1 MTKKTVLDL
10 LEEDL
15 TYRQGMLDKR
25 QAASFLTEMGARDIV
40 EFSYTHILKGLERN
54 SSLVEVA
61 SSIGRRLRQK
71 LRQKQNSVLD
81 IQGGWFVL
89 ISYIE
94 LGILG
99 YRKKHTYRNGK
110 KDKHRTYFIYA
121 KDWVAIKELLDFVDT
136 EKCDMFPVNT
146 PAAPWDGSAYHST
159 TGISVIKKGYEDALK
174 YFEKND
180 MSYIVDTLNK
190 LNNTA
195 WRINQPVFEVYK
207 QCMHSEL
214 NPFKFTKE
222 IDPIKRASLIIEA
235 EAIQRLAEKNL
246 DKPFYHLYN
255 LDFRGRI
262 YPNTAFLHEQSS
274 DNAKGI
280 LMLDEAVPL
289 GENGYYW
296 LCVHTANVWGND
308 KVSLDDR
315 AQWVLDN
322 FDDMMSYVNN
332 PMKNTGWMKAD
343 KPFSFLSAC
352 HEHSMVSNWNGDGNE
367 PEDFPSCLPVY
378 IDGSNNG
385 VQHLVAMSQDDEVA
399 PLVNLVPQDL
409 PGDVYMFIAEKTW
422 DSLEDKKNKL
432 DPETINKFN
441 DVFQTATKLQKEYQE
456 APDKSERKALAF
468 QAAQTWR
475 NQNRGLREKLFPVY
489 WTNIQDKKIQRKT
502 VKRNV
507 MTLGYGGTAYGMGQQ
522 VIEDTRDISPYLRD
536 KEHLWGAL
544 LGSLVYQTC
553 YEELKGPARMLRL
566 FQTLAERANEKK
578 VYLTWIS
585 PVTNFPVFQ
594 AYRKPTNKRT
604 ELKYGDEILK
614 VQLQVWEET
623 TLNES
628 KQKTG
633 AAPNIVHSLDAV
645 HLTMCI
651 HDADYTTTVVH
662 DSFGCHAGNMNHMFL
677 HVRQKFVELYQAEPL
692 EDILTQLD
700 ALDLSPQKGT
710 LNVESVLQ
718 SDFAFA

>member
-1 MTKKTVLDL
+1 
-10 LEEDL
+10 
-15 TYRQGMLDKR
+15 
-25 QAASFLTEMGARDIV
+25 
-40 EFSYTHILKGLERN
+40 
-54 SSLVEVA
+54 
-61 SSIGRRLRQK
+61 
-71 LRQKQNSVLD
+71 
-81 IQGGWFVL
+81 
-89 ISYIE
+89 
-94 LGILG
+94 
-99 YRKKHTYRNGK
+99 
-110 KDKHRTYFIYA
+110 
-121 KDWVAIKELLDFVDT
+121 
-136 EKCDMFPVNT
+136 
-146 PAAPWDGSAYHST
+146 
-159 TGISVIKKGYEDALK
+159 
-174 YFEKND
+174 
-180 MSYIVDTLNK
+180 
-190 LNNTA
+190 
-195 WRINQPVFEVYK
+195 
-207 QCMHSEL
+207 
-214 NPFKFTKE
+214 
-222 IDPIKRASLIIEA
+222 
-235 EAIQRLAEKNL
+235 
-246 DKPFYHLYN
+246 
-255 LDFRGRI
+255 
-262 YPNTAFLHEQSS
+262 
-274 DNAKGI
+274 
-280 LMLDEAVPL
+280 
-289 GENGYYW
+289 
-296 LCVHTANVWGND
+296 
-308 KVSLDDR
+308 
-315 AQWVLDN
+315 
-322 FDDMMSYVNN
+322 
-332 PMKNTGWMKAD
+332 MKNTGWMKAD

-422 DSLEDKKNKL
+422 ESLENKKSKL
-432 DPETINKFN
+432 EPETINKFN

-578 VYLTWIS
+578 VYLTWVS

-594 AYRKPTNKRT
+594 AYRKPTTKRT
-604 ELKYGDEILK
+604 ELKYGEELLK

-692 EDILTQLD
+692 EDILRQLD

>member
-1 MTKKTVLDL
+1 MTTTILDKL
-10 LEEDL
+10 AEDL
-15 TYRQGMLDKR
+15 DYRQSVLDKR
-25 QAASFLTEMGARDIV
+25 QAAIFLNKMNARDLI
-40 EFSYTHILKGLERN
+40 EFSYTHILKGLERKAT
-54 SSLVEVA
+54 LVEVA

-81 IQGGWFVL
+81 VQGGWFVL

-110 KDKHRTYFIYA
+110 KDKHRSYFLFA
-121 KDWVAIKELLDFVDT
+121 KDWKAIKELMDLVDT

-146 PAAPWDGSAYHST
+146 PPKPWIQDAYHEE
-159 TGISVIKKGYEDALK
+159 TGISVIKKGYEDALR
-174 YFEKND
+174 YYENHD
-180 MSYIVDTLNK
+180 MTYIVETLNK
-190 LNNTA
+190 LNNTG
-195 WRINQPVFEVYK
+195 WRINDFVFDVYK
-207 QCMHSEL
+207 QCMHNNK

-235 EAIQRLAEKNL
+235 EAIQRLAEKHL
-246 DKPFYHLYN
+246 GKAFYHLYN

-280 LMLDEAVPL
+280 LILDEPVLL
-289 GENGYYW
+289 GDVGYYW

-315 AQWVLDN
+315 VEWVSEN
-322 FDDMMSYVNN
+322 ITNIFDYVEN
-332 PMKNTGWMKAD
+332 PLVNTDWMNAD
-343 KPFSFLSAC
+343 KPFSFLAAC
-352 HEHSMVSNWNGDGNE
+352 YELYIIHEWMNNGNDVS
-367 PEDFPSCLPVY
+367 DFPSCLPVY

-399 PLVNLVPQDL
+399 PLVNLVPSRL
-409 PGDVYMFIAEKTW
+409 PGDVYMFIAEKVW
-422 DSLEDKKNKL
+422 ERLDKQVKGL
-432 DPETINKFN
+432 DKETINKFQETF
-441 DVFQTATKLQKEYQE
+441 DTAIKLQRAYEN

-468 QAAQTWR
+468 QEAQSWR
-475 NQNRGLREKLFPVY
+475 NKNRDLREKLFAVY
-489 WTNIQDKKIQRKT
+489 WHNIQDKKIQRKT

-507 MTLGYGGTAYGMGQQ
+507 MTLGYGGTSYGMGQQ

-544 LGSLVYQTC
+544 LGSLVYNTC
-553 YEELKGPARMLRL
+553 YEELKGPAKMLRL
-566 FQTLAERANEKK
+566 FQTVAERANKRKEHMN
-578 VYLTWIS
+578 WIS
-585 PVTNFPVFQ
+585 PITGFPVVQ
-594 AYRKPTNKRT
+594 AYRKPTTKRT
-604 ELKYGDEILK
+604 ELKYGDDILK

-623 TLNES
+623 TVNET

-633 AAPNIVHSLDAV
+633 AAPNVVHSLDAV

-651 HDADYTTTVVH
+651 HDADYPVTVVH
-662 DSFGCHAGNMNHMFL
+662 DSFGSHAGNMDKMFY
-677 HVRQKFVELYQAEPL
+677 HVRKKFVELYESEPL
-692 EDILTQLD
+692 EDILEQLQSS
-700 ALDLSPQKGT
+700 DLIPEKGN
-710 LNVESVLQ
+710 LNVGDVLE

>member
-1 MTKKTVLDL
+1 MENKTILDCL
-10 LEEDL
+10 TEDL
-15 TYRQGMLDKR
+15 EYRQSALDKR
-25 QAASFLTEMGARDIV
+25 QSASFLDKMEARDII
-40 EFSYTHILKGLERN
+40 EFSYAHILKGLERK
-54 SSLVEVA
+54 STLVEVA

-81 IQGGWFVL
+81 IQGGWFVM

-110 KDKHRTYFIYA
+110 KDKHRSYFIYA
-121 KDWVAIKELLDFVDT
+121 KDWKAIKELMDLVDT

-146 PAAPWDGSAYHST
+146 PATPWDGSAYHPT

-174 YFEKND
+174 YFENND

-195 WRINQPVFEVYK
+195 WEINPKVFEVYK
-207 QCMHSEL
+207 QCMHSEQ

-222 IDPIKRASLIIEA
+222 IDPIKQASLIIEA
-235 EAIQRLAEKNL
+235 EAIQRLAEKHIGQ
-246 DKPFYHLYN
+246 PFYHLYN

-280 LMLDEAVPL
+280 LLLHEPVVL
-289 GENGYYW
+289 GESGLYW
-296 LCVHTANVWGND
+296 LCVHTANSWGND
-308 KVSLDDR
+308 KVTLDDR
-315 AQWVLDN
+315 VSWVEEN
-322 FDDMMSYVNN
+322 WGWIINQAEN
-332 PMKNTGWMKAD
+332 PFGTCDWMKAD
-343 KPFSFLSAC
+343 KPFSFLAAC
-352 HEHSMVSNWNGDGNE
+352 FEIKMLADWCRQGNSE
-367 PEDFPSCLPVY
+367 EDFPSCLPVY

-399 PLVNLVPQDL
+399 PLVNLVPQEL
-409 PGDVYMFIAEKTW
+409 PGDVYMFIANKTW
-422 DSLEDKKNKL
+422 ENLEKRKAKL
-432 DPETINKFN
+432 DAPTINKFN
-441 DVFQTATKLQKEYQE
+441 DVFQTAVKLQRDYQE

-475 NQNRGLREKLFPVY
+475 NQNRDLREKLFPVY

-578 VYLTWIS
+578 VYLSWIS
-585 PVTNFPVFQ
+585 PITNFPVCQ
-594 AYRKPTNKRT
+594 AYRKPTTKRT

-623 TLNES
+623 TVNES

-662 DSFGCHAGNMNHMFL
+662 DSFGCHAGNMSNMFM
-677 HVRQKFVELYQAEPL
+677 HVRQKFVDLYKAEPL
-692 EDILTQLD
+692 EDILQQLN
-700 ALDLSPQKGT
+700 ATDLSPPKGT
-710 LNVESVLQ
+710 LNVESVLK

>member
-1 MTKKTVLDL
+1 MIENTLDKLTKDL
-10 LEEDL
+10 E
-15 TYRQGMLDKR
+15 YRQGMLDKR

-121 KDWVAIKELLDFVDT
+121 KDWVAIKELLDLVDT

-207 QCMHSEL
+207 QCMHSES

-332 PMKNTGWMKAD
+332 PMKNIGWMKAD

-422 DSLEDKKNKL
+422 ESLENKKSKL
-432 DPETINKFN
+432 EPETINKFN

-578 VYLTWIS
+578 VYLTWVS

-594 AYRKPTNKRT
+594 AYRKPTTKRT
-604 ELKYGDEILK
+604 ELKYGEELLK